1 MGGVEELVS
10 GKREKMRICGFVEFF
25 RKFLGGGVP
34 IISNNIYRNIEA
46 EISGKY
52 FLKTENG

>member
-1 MGGVEELVS
+1 
-10 GKREKMRICGFVEFF
+10 MRICEFVEFF

-34 IISNNIYRNIEA
+34 IISNNIYKNIEA

-52 FLKTENG
+52 FLKTENGWFVNDDMYSK